1 MHLSIDQRTRMDKR
15 VIIKDKFAEQYTL
28 TIDSDIKGVN
38 IHMTSRSQM
47 RWDFNVLDTR
57 GDQLEIRLILLDH
70 KLLQANNPLIKEVA
84 ALTSSFSRLYNELHL
99 LISREGEIMEVLNMD
114 VILSKWKQTK
124 AEMEEVVDANPD
136 IRNAITLNDNV
147 FNNKSKVVENIQSS
161 EFFLL
166 YFNKIYGRQIPD
178 SYKQN
183 ALNFFNSANVHW
195 SFKLKDIPDP
205 RLPEDEA
212 LIELLGAPAVP
223 LGPGFYNRAYIQ
235 FDRLINIKK
244 LDTTLLEKGIFRI
257 NKNTGRLVE
266 ASLLREEI
274 ADKEDL
280 YTKMK
285 YTIYSEEILKSKL
298 AE

>member
-1 MHLSIDQRTRMDKR
+1 MDKP
-15 VIIKDKFAEQYTL
+15 VIIKDQFTEQYTL

-47 RWDFNVLDTR
+47 RWDFNVLDAQDDR
-57 GDQLEIRLILLDH
+57 VEIRLLLLDH
-70 KLLQANNPLIKEVA
+70 RLLQSNNPLIKEVA
-84 ALTSSFSRLYNELHL
+84 SLTGSFSRLYNELHL
-99 LISREGEIMEVLNMD
+99 MVSPEGKITEVLNMD
-114 VILSKWKQTK
+114 IILSKWKQTK
-124 AEMEEVVDANPD
+124 REMEEVVDANPD
-136 IRNAITLNDNV
+136 IKNAITLNDNV
-147 FNNKSKVVENIQSS
+147 FNNKAKVVENIQSS
-161 EFFLL
+161 EFFLM

-195 SFKLKDIPDP
+195 SFKLKDIADP

-223 LGPGFYNRAYIQ
+223 LGPGFYNRAYLQ

-244 LDTTLLEKGIFRI
+244 LDTTLLEKGRFRI
-257 NKNTGRLVE
+257 NKNSGRLVE